1 MKLFS
6 YKEAEILQE
15 AKLLREHKD
24 RLESRMKLLAVH
36 NSQLESQ
43 LGKLKQILQEV
54 LSILIYC
61 IVQLLTSFRKKVI
74 SLSFCSWPL
83 KNLLAQQSNKRT
95 KRSTTCSLTFL
106 LIHKSIFN
114 LKV

>member
-1 MKLFS
+1 MIFS
-6 YKEAEILQE
+6 DVEILQE

-54 LSILIYC
+54 KQIYLN
-61 IVQLLTSFRKKVI
+61 V
-74 SLSFCSWPL
+74 
-83 KNLLAQQSNKRT
+83 N
-95 KRSTTCSLTFL
+95 
-106 LIHKSIFN
+106 
-114 LKV
+114 